1 MNKLFALL
9 IVLFST
15 TSVFSA
21 SSLKQLS
28 KLPLKTILD
37 KLAKNVPENNLLQQI
52 FVQKNHTG
60 TVVEA
65 TQLSQEK
72 QQDIIINAL
81 IQAETRKA
89 SPRKLFK
96 IEKALVT
103 FFKKAD
109 KANQSYPEAFD
120 QARRN
125 MNFHGRHN
133 YTFSHREGNL
143 KKQFT

>member
-15 TSVFSA
+15 TSIFSA

-37 KLAKNVPENNLLQQI
+37 KLAKNVPENNFLQQF

-109 KANQSYPEAFD
+109 QVNQSYPEVFN
-120 QARRN
+120 QARKN

-133 YTFSHREGNL
+133 YALSYR
-143 KKQFT
+143 